1 MTDDNNGLSATWYEL
16 PEGATELKHL
26 IWYKNMNA
34 QVGEAFRA
42 LYRLNDCPHSDAIRN
57 LNKVIAYCEQEK
69 ERIEMYGNQ
78 LADDIVSPYQPMVD
92 MEDGQSM

>member
-1 MTDDNNGLSATWYEL
+1 MSDRNIPYNKYNDGMSASWYEL

-34 QVGEAFRA
+34 QIGEAFRS

-69 ERIEMYGNQ
+69 ERIALYDSVATDN
-78 LADDIVSPYQPMVD
+78 LPTN
-92 MEDGQSM
+92 